1 MAQLQHIG
9 SITVYMLF
17 FVTIILTGINTMI
30 GVVWAMDNYEKFKKD
45 VLSLTKID
53 LNSYKEKQMRRRI
66 DTLIRKTNAK
76 TYDEYVALLKKDK
89 EIFEA
94 FINFLTINVSEFFRN
109 PDQWQILDK
118 KIFPELIKRFGKN
131 LKIWSAACSTG
142 DEPYSLV
149 MALSKHVPLNQI
161 RIIATDIDKQVLEKA
176 RVGLYNAKSIANVPE
191 EFKKK
196 YFTKIGAS
204 FQISD
209 DIKRRVEFKE
219 HNLLRDAYPS
229 SCDMIVC
236 RNVVIYFTDDAKQ
249 EIYIKFNKALKD
261 KGILF
266 IGSTEQIMNYKELN
280 YERSSSFFF
289 IKSS

>member
-17 FVTIILTGINTMI
+17 FVTVILTGINTMI

-176 RVGLYNAKSIANVPE
+176 RVGLYNAKSIANVPD

-209 DIKRRVEFKE
+209 EIKRRVEFKE

-289 IKSS
+289 VKSS